1 MKNFIMF
8 VLGAGVGSLVTWK
21 LIEKKYKKMADEEVA
36 SVKETFSKLYSKP
49 EEPVEESTE
58 TESETEAEPVTNKTL
73 GSMVNSLGYNN
84 KSTTKEGSEKR
95 DDIYVI
101 SPDEFSEFS
110 DYATKSLTY
119 YEDGILVDDDD
130 NIIEDVNNLVGEGS
144 LETFGQYED
153 DSVFV
158 RNETLKTDFEILA
171 DPRRYSDVLL
181 KNADLTVE
189 V

>member
-21 LIEKKYKKMADEEVA
+21 LIEKKYKKQADEEVA
-36 SVKETFSKLYSKP
+36 SVKETFSKLYSKKEETTE
-49 EEPVEESTE
+49 EEPVES
-58 TESETEAEPVTNKTL
+58 EAEEQPVTKQTF
-73 GSMVNSLGYNN
+73 GGVINSLGYHNP
-84 KSTTKEGSEKR
+84 STTKAESEKR

-101 SPDEFSEFS
+101 SPDEFSEFA

-119 YEDGILVDDDD
+119 YDDGVLVDQDD
-130 NIIEDVNNLVGEGS
+130 NIIEDVDSMVGSGS
-144 LETFGQYED
+144 LNTFGQYED

-158 RNETLKTDFEILA
+158 RNETLKTDFEILL
-171 DPRRYSDVLL
+171 DPRRYSDVLI
-181 KNADLTVE
+181 KRADLDVE